1 MPTLFNG
8 CGFDPPSPITVTSIW
23 SWVGHPVSG
32 LRLPTMAL
40 ITLGFPTAPDLK
52 SLTLPA
58 SAARRTVL
66 QKVHRHTCKHS
77 ASAVCRHRV
86 SGSLSLPS
94 RGPFHLSFTVLSAIG
109 HWVVFS
115 LGGWSLQLHA
125 GFLVSRATPD
135 TAVLTSFRLRGFHT
149 LRPEFPFRL
158 TTKLCNVCC
167 PLPRDA
173 RIPVWALPISL
184 AATFGIDVSFSSSA
198 YLDVSVQRVPSASL

>member
-1 MPTLFNG
+1 MHSHYGIRSLITFGKLRRPRGYSVLYLRMDPHKASPKAISGRTSYLRVRLEFLPYPQLMPTLFNG

-66 QKVHRHTCKHS
+66 QKVHRYTCKHS

-94 RGPFHLSFTVLSAIG
+94 RGTFHLSFTVLFAIG
-109 HWVVFS
+109 H
-115 LGGWSLQLHA
+115 
-125 GFLVSRATPD
+125 
-135 TAVLTSFRLRGFHT
+135 
-149 LRPEFPFRL
+149 
-158 TTKLCNVCC
+158 
-167 PLPRDA
+167 
-173 RIPVWALPISL
+173 
-184 AATFGIDVSFSSSA
+184 
-198 YLDVSVQRVPSASL
+198 